1 MGSLSIRERTLYQ
14 MKQSRGGGCVSEGGG
29 GGGIGGVWGIAKGL
43 PSSEFGGMKT
53 SISVGRGRDYE

>member
-1 MGSLSIRERTLYQ
+1 
-14 MKQSRGGGCVSEGGG
+14 MKHSRGGGCVGGEGGG
-29 GGGIGGVWGIAKGL
+29 SRRGLGGIAEGL